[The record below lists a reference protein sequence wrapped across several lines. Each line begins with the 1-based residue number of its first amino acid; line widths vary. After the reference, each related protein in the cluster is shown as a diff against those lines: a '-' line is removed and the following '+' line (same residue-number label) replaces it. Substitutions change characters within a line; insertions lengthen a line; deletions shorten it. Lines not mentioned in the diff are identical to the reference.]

1 MCYVIIPLTDSTNP
15 PSRSKRHRIREG
27 RSQKIT
33 RIRSMW
39 RPTPFSFCSRPLR
52 EILRL
57 LYYNL
62 TSPLP
67 ASTYVQSTTIYS
79 KQVSQKN
86 DRPVTPPFFG
96 HSNQHEHYRLPSLI
110 PSRVTTDEQEEEED
124 SRVEEGRN
132 EGQTGKRAS
141 LLSN

>member
-62 TSPLP
+62 TAFIPPHLFQPQRTSSPPPFILNRSP
-67 ASTYVQSTTIYS
+67 RRTIVQSL
-79 KQVSQKN
+79 
-86 DRPVTPPFFG
+86 P
-96 HSNQHEHYRLPSLI
+96 HSLAILI
-110 PSRVTTDEQEEEED
+110 NTNIIACLLLFLRGSPQMSRRRRRTAE
-124 SRVEEGRN
+124 
-132 EGQTGKRAS
+132 
-141 LLSN
+141 